1 MAQTMMLLVNPAAG
15 RTTSKTVL
23 GTVVETFCL
32 GGWHPTVYFTTGPK
46 TASELTRRYAPAY
59 DRMVCLGGDGTLS
72 DVISG
77 LMELPA
83 EARPPLGYIPMGTA
97 NDVASTLDIPRGRP
111 LEAALDVLNGQQMPY
126 DVGRI
131 NGRDYFTYV
140 AAFGA
145 FTEVSYSTD
154 QEVKNALG
162 RAAYLLDGL
171 TRLPKLK
178 SYRVRIEHDSGVI
191 DEDLLFGAVSNS
203 TSVAGMIK
211 LDKRVVALS
220 DGKFELLVVRPP
232 KTLADLRG
240 IVNGLIYQDYTG
252 MSMSIYQTSHA
263 KFTFAEPVP
272 WTRDGENGGEH
283 REVEIENLH
292 RAVDLIR

>member
-1 MAQTMMLLVNPAAG
+1 MPGTMMLLVNPAAG
-15 RTTSKTVL
+15 RTTSKAVL

-46 TASELTRRYAPAY
+46 TASELTRRYASAF
-59 DRMVCLGGDGTLS
+59 DRLVCLGGDGTLS

-77 LMELPA
+77 LMQLPP
-83 EARPPLGYIPMGTA
+83 ETRPPLGYIPMGTA
-97 NDVASTLDIPRGRP
+97 NDVASTLEIPRGRP

-126 DVGRI
+126 DVGRM
-131 NGRDYFTYV
+131 NGQDYFTYV

-154 QEVKNALG
+154 QEMKNALG

-240 IVNGLIYQDYTG
+240 IVNGLMYQDYTG
-252 MSMSIYQTSHA
+252 TAMSIYQTSQA

-283 REVEIENLH
+283 RFVEIENFQ